1 MYQDIKTT
9 LKLLKD
15 NDDDCQSPLDGNNL
29 DLLLQLRNQVEGL
42 FKEPQSKLIVQTG
55 CHPDGHL
62 SNATMSSLWMLDPL
76 YVSVAVGLNAA
87 YFEDMSE
94 STVEAHLTGLLTP
107 LANHDAVALISAEIG
122 SEDSDDGG

>member
-15 NDDDCQSPLDGNNL
+15 NDDDGQSPLDGNNL
-29 DLLLQLRNQVEGL
+29 DLLLQLHHQVEGL
-42 FKEPQSKLIVQTG
+42 FKEPEFNLIVHTG
-55 CHPDGHL
+55 CHPDGH
-62 SNATMSSLWMLDPL
+62 SANATMSRLGMLDPL
-76 YVSVAVGLNAA
+76 FVSVGVGLNAA

-122 SEDSDDGG
+122 SEDSDDGV